1 MLLAIALVMPA
12 SAQSRTEREKL
23 AAQSELTAAEAA
35 LASAQ
40 AASAP
45 TLATELFNEAADR
58 LRQARTGW
66 NNDNRQERERAG
78 RRAVEARYAAE
89 AAKAQALLLGT
100 NAEVRTLRTEI
111 ASGGG
116 NALTIDLY
124 EPPTTMNRGVT
135 SLDRVIVAENAL
147 RMARAAGG
155 ERFAANELE
164 NIEGRLKTAR
174 LLSKNAKQNE
184 SADHL
189 AYVAEMEARRIEMT
203 ARLNAINGVVPD
215 LRAERARLQQR
226 VADTRA
232 QEANLRAQQEEQRR
246 LQAEREVARLR
257 EQMSTTEAQF
267 RERLEMDRRARVEAE
282 QELDDL
288 MRAYEAALAQGSTSN
303 DEVDRMRREIET
315 QSLALR
321 SMQERERASE
331 TSMSNQ
337 IASLEQALARE
348 RSEGALN
355 ADAAARR
362 ETELRH
368 QREELD
374 RLRAEREES
383 DRRRVEAENA
393 RATAIA
399 EAEQRRAA
407 AEQARAIAEQGR
419 STAEAEAARLRENV
433 AQTSAALDEA
443 RTELA
448 RRDAAN
454 RARIETMR
462 TELAKLAD
470 TRSSER
476 GFIVTLP
483 GLFFDSGK
491 SVLKPGARNTL
502 SRIAD
507 QLRTVEAAEIAIEG
521 HTDSV
526 GSDAMNQGLSEKR
539 AAAVQSYLVSRGVP
553 ASRIKT
559 TGLGESAPVAS
570 NDTPAGRQQNRRVE
584 LVIATPQQ

>member
-1 MLLAIALVMPA
+1 
-12 SAQSRTEREKL
+12 
-23 AAQSELTAAEAA
+23 
-35 LASAQ
+35 
-40 AASAP
+40 
-45 TLATELFNEAADR
+45 
-58 LRQARTGW
+58 
-66 NNDNRQERERAG
+66 
-78 RRAVEARYAAE
+78 
-89 AAKAQALLLGT
+89 
-100 NAEVRTLRTEI
+100 
-111 ASGGG
+111 
-116 NALTIDLY
+116 
-124 EPPTTMNRGVT
+124 
-135 SLDRVIVAENAL
+135 
-147 RMARAAGG
+147 
-155 ERFAANELE
+155 
-164 NIEGRLKTAR
+164 
-174 LLSKNAKQNE
+174 
-184 SADHL
+184 
-189 AYVAEMEARRIEMT
+189 
-203 ARLNAINGVVPD
+203 
-215 LRAERARLQQR
+215 
-226 VADTRA
+226 
-232 QEANLRAQQEEQRR
+232 
-246 LQAEREVARLR
+246 
-257 EQMSTTEAQF
+257 
-267 RERLEMDRRARVEAE
+267 MDRRARVEAE

-315 QSLALR
+315 QSQALR

-355 ADAAARR
+355 ADVASRR
-362 ETELRH
+362 EAELRH

-407 AEQARAIAEQGR
+407 AEQARALAEQGR

-448 RRDAAN
+448 RRDAAS
-454 RARIETMR
+454 RERIETMR
-462 TELAKLAD
+462 RELAKLAD

-526 GSDAMNQGLSEKR
+526 GGDAMNQGLSEKR
-539 AAAVQSYLVSRGVP
+539 AAAVRTYLVSRGVP

-559 TGLGESAPVAS
+559 SGLGESAPVAS